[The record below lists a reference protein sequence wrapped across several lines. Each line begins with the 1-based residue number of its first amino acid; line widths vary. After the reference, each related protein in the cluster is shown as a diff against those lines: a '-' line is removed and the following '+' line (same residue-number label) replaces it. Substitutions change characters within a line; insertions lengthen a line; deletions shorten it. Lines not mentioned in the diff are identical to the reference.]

1 MKRILGLVLG
11 AFLSLLANVASAQIY
26 YLMPGDFYPASSS
39 ASINFLTVNSS
50 FAGVTVNG
58 RSRWPYVLSG
68 PIANAYQSGNPY
80 YDDSTNY
87 GYGVMFAVHPE
98 FVRSDDSTTFPE
110 VAIEERSIFFSLT
123 DNAST
128 FTPQYVCFKFRY
140 RWINDGSSINEANNF
155 RPASGWANSGNCIN
169 VAGKYAREMLGLTV
183 TSSTYVEDEATSSIC
198 YSAGTRCPRG
208 MLVGHIYRIRAN
220 DICSGSGTPLACCT
234 GNGTGNC
241 CDGPSG
247 SPTSCSPITES
258 VRIWGIKLT
267 VDANL

>member
-26 YLMPGDFYPASSS
+26 YLMPGDFYPASSL
-39 ASINFLTVNSS
+39 ASIHFLQVYPS

-68 PIANAYQSGNPY
+68 PIANAYQSGGPN
-80 YDDSTNY
+80 YDNSTNY
-87 GYGVMFAVHPE
+87 DYGVMFAVHPE
-98 FVRSDDSTTFPE
+98 FVHRDDSTSFPS

-123 DNAST
+123 HLSSS
-128 FTPQYVCFKFRY
+128 FSPQYVCFKFRY
-140 RWINDGSSINEANNF
+140 RWINGGASVNEADDF
-155 RPASGWANSGNCIN
+155 RPASGWVSSNSCIDIT
-169 VAGKYAREMLGLTV
+169 GKSNREMIKLTTTV
-183 TSSTYVEDEATSSIC
+183 PTYVVDAATGGSC
-198 YSAGTRCPRG
+198 TPGTTRCPRG
-208 MLVGHIYRIRAN
+208 TLIGHIYRMRAN
-220 DICSGSGTPLACCT
+220 DVCAGSGTPLACCT

-241 CDGPSG
+241 CDGPSA
-247 SPTSCSPITES
+247 SATSCSPITES